1 MNIKKL
7 EVNKLMNKNY
17 LNIYVESVVKKH
29 S

>member
-17 LNIYVESVVKKH
+17 SNIYVESVVKKH